1 MKFYVAKNKVI
12 CVIRYAGRNIRGI
25 AKCSPQ
31 DKFDEE
37 IGKKLAH
44 LRCEEKLANAKYNY
58 AVLEAER
65 LDKELEEL
73 QTRCNKAWARE
84 EELYSDVEEATW
96 NLKNYIKS
104 LD

>member
-12 CVIRYAGRNIRGI
+12 CVVRYAGRNIRGI

-37 IGKKLAH
+37 VGKKLAH
-44 LRCEEKLANAKYNY
+44 LRCEEKIANAKYNY

-65 LDKELEEL
+65 LDKELKEL
-73 QTRCNKAWARE
+73 HARCDKAWARAE
-84 EELYSDVEEATW
+84 GLYPNVVEATW
-96 NLKNYIKS
+96 NLENYIKS